1 MRELLAQT
9 TSWKK
14 DGLSSKRSH
23 QRSAF
28 ESEFKRFLT
37 LWWIIADHHVAVP
50 WVRHWEG
57 LLRNK
62 KSAQIPRMP
71 ILLVGCPGIDPTG
84 LPHDT
89 CLIFVSLFI
98 DPLFSLWEIVERAYE
113 NENFS
118 TSASCYTKNKCS
130 QENTVVKNRG
140 LYFGIWRLGGG
151 GRQNVM
157 IFSPHKTS
165 PFCYSPRPRNI
176 IQAKAF
182 TKCFRQHRRSI
193 LNRHQISDPLLF
205 NPDGYFRCLPPLKFI
220 TCCLR
225 LLCF

>member
-1 MRELLAQT
+1 MRGKWESCVPKRQAGI
-9 TSWKK
+9 K

-37 LWWIIADHHVAVP
+37 FWWIIADHHVAVP
-50 WVRHWEG
+50 WVRPWEG
-57 LLRNK
+57 LLRNAK
-62 KSAQIPRMP
+62 AP

-84 LPHDT
+84 SPHDT
-89 CLIFVSLFI
+89 CLIFVSLLI

-140 LYFGIWRLGGG
+140 LNFGIWRLGGG
-151 GRQNVM
+151 RREDVV
-157 IFSPHKTS
+157 IV
-165 PFCYSPRPRNI
+165 
-176 IQAKAF
+176 
-182 TKCFRQHRRSI
+182 TK
-193 LNRHQISDPLLF
+193 F
-205 NPDGYFRCLPPLKFI
+205 NPFFYFFAQN
-220 TCCLR
+220 
-225 LLCF
+225 